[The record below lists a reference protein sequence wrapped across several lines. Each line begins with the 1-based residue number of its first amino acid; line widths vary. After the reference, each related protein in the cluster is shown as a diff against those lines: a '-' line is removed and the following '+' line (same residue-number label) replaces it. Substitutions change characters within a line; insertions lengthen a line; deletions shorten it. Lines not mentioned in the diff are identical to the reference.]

1 METNRNARPTFEGV
15 VISAKQ
21 DQTITVLVET
31 YKRHPMYGKRV
42 KYRKRY
48 YAHDPE
54 NIAKEGDVVSIMATR
69 PISKTKRW
77 RLVKVVALA
86 ELTLEDIQDEVEEA
100 KEE

>member
-21 DQTITVLVET
+21 DKTITVLVET

-54 NIAKEGDVVSIMATR
+54 NLAKEGDVVSIMASR
-69 PISKTKRW
+69 PLSKTKRW
-77 RLVKVVALA
+77 RLLKVVALA
-86 ELTLEDIQDEVEEA
+86 ELTLEDIQDEIEEA
-100 KEE
+100 KED

>member
-1 METNRNARPTFEGV
+1 MEVNRNARPTFEGV

-54 NIAKEGDVVSIMATR
+54 NVAKEGDVVSIMATR
-69 PISKTKRW
+69 PLSKTKRW

-86 ELTLEDIQDEVEEA
+86 ELTLEDIQDEIEEA